1 MADGTI
7 IVKLEKLVKKL
18 EKKFDFEDLFCELM
32 TIYGTAK
39 SYVKG
44 AVDNNRS
51 YNLAEDFID
60 DSMVRRDI
68 ALKKRVYFRFL
79 KNDDDVA
86 DSINQIK
93 ELSVVKNIK
102 NDIPFII
109 AAGPTTICLYNRSED
124 DQITIDYE
132 DLPQFYTFL
141 LPLTGDHSKVIIK
154 SEHDADVRACVKLTR
169 LLETLAAHNHLQK
182 ENLHRLNE
190 FIRRVLFCLFAED
203 TGIFSKQEDVF
214 STTFASLTAKD
225 GSDCQQFFYD
235 LFTVLDTPEDNR
247 QNLKHIPH
255 EILQFPYVN
264 GGLFREKSFVP
275 QFDAKT
281 RNQLID
287 CGRLRWKEIS
297 PAVFGAMFQNAMDP
311 DKRRNMGAHYTSE
324 ENILKLIKPLFLDEL
339 TAEFDDIDKNYVQE
353 SVRKKK
359 FLALQNK
366 ISSLTFLDPACGC
379 GNFLIVSYRELRR
392 LENKIL
398 EQVFT
403 DGFLNISD
411 AIKVNI
417 NQFYGIEIE
426 DWPAE
431 IAHLSMW
438 LMEHVM
444 NQETA
449 LKFGQTI
456 PSIPLKSS
464 ATIKPWNALT
474 TDWNKVIKAE
484 DCDYI
489 LGNPPFGGVTYLS
502 EEQRTWLKSVF
513 PPKFKLSMGDYVSG
527 WFVKATDYMSH
538 NKSIKTAFVSTN
550 SLCQG
555 IQVPTLW
562 ALLLDKGI
570 HINFAYTSFPWT
582 NAATNA
588 ATVTCIIVGFSY
600 TQVHESYLF
609 EINKGNDLIIKK
621 VKNISPYL
629 IDDLSMT
636 IVKRASK
643 KINALLDMKIGNVP
657 RDDGNLLL
665 TVDEAQD
672 FIKKSHPICKF
683 LKKFVGSD
691 ELIKGTY
698 RYCLWLDKEKRSLWE
713 NIPEIRTRIQK
724 VKNFRSSSSR
734 QGTRELS
741 LTPWSMDGT
750 LNPKSAI
757 VVPSVS
763 SARREYVPI
772 DIVNKDTIV
781 SNLAFLIPDGD
792 YITFSV
798 IVSRMHMVWMR
809 LTSGRLGTGYRYS
822 RDLTYNT
829 FIWPDFTDD
838 QKAQLKQSAKDILI
852 FRFSTKKSL
861 AELYNPETMPAEL
874 LQLHQRNDALV
885 ESCYRDKPFA
895 SDEERLSFLLGLYNQ
910 KVQEL
915 EANKKLSKRK
925 K

>member
-18 EKKFDFEDLFCELM
+18 SNNFDFDVLFCELM
-32 TIYGTAK
+32 MIYGTAK

-44 AVDNNRS
+44 AVNNNHS

-60 DSMVRRDI
+60 YSMARRDI

-79 KNDDDVA
+79 KKDDYIA
-86 DSINQIK
+86 ESINKIK
-93 ELSVVKNIK
+93 ELSVVKNPK

-109 AAGPTTICLYNRSED
+109 AAGPTSICLYNRNED

-141 LPLTGDHSKVIIK
+141 LSLTGDYSKVIIK

-169 LLETLAAHNHLQK
+169 LLETLAAHNTLKQ
-182 ENLHRLNE
+182 ENLHSLNE

-203 TGIFSKQEDVF
+203 TGIFSNQEDIF

-235 LFTVLDTPEDNR
+235 LFTVLDTPEDIR

-264 GGLFREKSFVP
+264 GGLFREKSFIP
-275 QFDAKT
+275 QFDVKT

-287 CGRLRWKEIS
+287 CGRLKWKEIS
-297 PAVFGAMFQNAMDP
+297 PAVFGAMFQNAMNP
-311 DKRRNMGAHYTSE
+311 EKRRNMGAHYTSE

-359 FLALQNK
+359 FLALQDK
-366 ISSLTFLDPACGC
+366 ISSLKFLDPACGC

-398 EQVFT
+398 EQVYT
-403 DGFLNISD
+403 SCFLDIQY

-449 LKFGQTI
+449 LKFGHTV

-474 TDWNKVIKAE
+474 TDWNDVIKAKE
-484 DCDYI
+484 CDYI
-489 LGNPPFGGVTYLS
+489 LGNPPFGGAVTTTK
-502 EEQRTWLKSVF
+502 EQKEWLQNVY
-513 PPKFKLSMGDYVSG
+513 PPKYKINRVDYVSA
-527 WFVKATDYMSH
+527 WYVKACDYMMH
-538 NKSIKTAFVSTN
+538 NKSIKAAFVSTN
-550 SLCQG
+550 SICQG
-555 IQVPTLW
+555 QQVEILW
-562 ALLLDKGI
+562 GLLIGKGI
-570 HINFAYTSFPWT
+570 NINFAYTSFPWT

-600 TQVHESYLF
+600 IKKNENYLF
-609 EINKGNDLIIKK
+609 EINKDNILICKK
-621 VKNISPYL
+621 VKLISPYL
-629 IDDLSMT
+629 IEESSLS
-636 IVKRASK
+636 IVRACSK
-643 KINALLDMKIGNVP
+643 AINAINEIHFVNMPVDG
-657 RDDGNLLL
+657 GNLLL
-665 TVDEAQD
+665 SYEEGQNLINSSRPAT
-672 FIKKSHPICKF
+672 KF

-691 ELIKGTY
+691 ELINGGH
-698 RYCLWLDKEKRSLWE
+698 RYCLWLKEEDRTEWE
-713 NIPEIRTRIQK
+713 LIPYIMEK
-724 VKNFRSSSSR
+724 VNACRKY
-734 QGTRELS
+734 REESKHSGDAYKLRNK
-741 LTPWSMDGT
+741 PWSFREHR
-750 LNPKSAI
+750 NPKSAI
-757 VVPSVS
+757 VIPSVS
-763 SARREYVPI
+763 SARRKYIPI
-772 DIVNKDTIV
+772 DIVNHDTIV

-792 YITFSV
+792 YITFSI

-829 FIWPDFTDD
+829 FVWPDLTDE
-838 QKAQLKQSAKDILI
+838 QKDKLKQSAK
-852 FRFSTKKSL
+852 
-861 AELYNPETMPAEL
+861 
-874 LQLHQRNDALV
+874 
-885 ESCYRDKPFA
+885 
-895 SDEERLSFLLGLYNQ
+895 
-910 KVQEL
+910 
-915 EANKKLSKRK
+915 
-925 K
+925 